1 MSQTEV
7 QLIKDAVIVNADIS
21 NSAAIDVSKLSGVMP
36 SAGGSFTDDVT
47 FTGASANIV
56 FDKSDNALE
65 YADNAKAIFGT
76 GSDFE
81 IFHNGSQNIV
91 GNNATQLRLIT
102 DALRFRS
109 STNSET
115 YAQANLNGAFEA
127 HYDNV
132 KKFETRSNGITVTGY
147 TYSDGVT
154 IGNGTAEKY
163 LAGDS
168 NQLQMYHTGSSGN
181 GYINNTQ
188 GTLLIGGS
196 VVSFTNQANNAFLI
210 RAVDGGTAELYHNGS
225 KKFETTSSGVTVTGT
240 INFGS
245 GMGSGL
251 SSNGFNINFADS
263 NGAQDMVKFGTSGDL
278 RIFHDGS
285 HSRIDDA
292 GTGSLLL
299 QTNGGNIQLNKG
311 TSENMLIANIDAA
324 VELYYDNSKK
334 LETTSQGV
342 TIPDGNGLTI
352 NGGTGNRTGVDAVL
366 YVDKTN
372 NNDWTAKFKTNSG
385 SSTDY
390 GIRIECNSGSSF
402 PLAINSGSDVF
413 RVSGSGAVYATE
425 YQGSGLTL
433 SGVHKSYAILLERL
447 SDTDVGTFTSGA
459 YRTRNLNVE
468 LDDPDGIVSLSSNQ
482 FTLSAGTYIIR
493 WSCSAFQ
500 VDHHSTRIAH
510 ISGSVTNGGT
520 ELGSSE
526 YSNNGSE
533 VTNRSVGVSLQAC
546 ANSCVYEIQHRCTQ
560 TVNGNGFGVRTM
572 FGVNTIATIVEIF
585 KIA

>member
-1 MSQTEV
+1 
-7 QLIKDAVIVNADIS
+7 
-21 NSAAIDVSKLSGVMP
+21 
-36 SAGGSFTDDVT
+36 
-47 FTGASANIV
+47 
-56 FDKSDNALE
+56 
-65 YADNAKAIFGT
+65 
-76 GSDFE
+76 
-81 IFHNGSQNIV
+81 
-91 GNNATQLRLIT
+91 
-102 DALRFRS
+102 
-109 STNSET
+109 
-115 YAQANLNGAFEA
+115 
-127 HYDNV
+127 
-132 KKFETRSNGITVTGY
+132 
-147 TYSDGVT
+147 
-154 IGNGTAEKY
+154 
-163 LAGDS
+163 
-168 NQLQMYHTGSSGN
+168 
-181 GYINNTQ
+181 
-188 GTLLIGGS
+188 
-196 VVSFTNQANNAFLI
+196 
-210 RAVDGGTAELYHNGS
+210 
-225 KKFETTSSGVTVTGT
+225 VTGT

-433 SGVHKSYAILLERL
+433 SGVHKSYAIL
-447 SDTDVGTFTSGA
+447 
-459 YRTRNLNVE
+459 
-468 LDDPDGIVSLSSNQ
+468 
-482 FTLSAGTYIIR
+482 
-493 WSCSAFQ
+493 
-500 VDHHSTRIAH
+500 
-510 ISGSVTNGGT
+510 
-520 ELGSSE
+520 
-526 YSNNGSE
+526 
-533 VTNRSVGVSLQAC
+533 
-546 ANSCVYEIQHRCTQ
+546 
-560 TVNGNGFGVRTM
+560 
-572 FGVNTIATIVEIF
+572 
-585 KIA
+585 